1 MIEDEIA
8 ALWRFRRHLK
18 TNRRQAPHTTAQI
31 LRTRA
36 ACDAFIAELTA
47 LQDLNSRTPEGH
59 LDLDTY
65 LKETP

>member
-18 TNRRQAPHTTAQI
+18 TNRRQAPHKTAQI

-36 ACDAFIAELTA
+36 ALDMLIAELTT
-47 LQDLNSRTPEGH
+47 LQDLNSRTPQGR
-59 LDLDTY
+59 LDLDQI
-65 LKETP
+65 LEGN